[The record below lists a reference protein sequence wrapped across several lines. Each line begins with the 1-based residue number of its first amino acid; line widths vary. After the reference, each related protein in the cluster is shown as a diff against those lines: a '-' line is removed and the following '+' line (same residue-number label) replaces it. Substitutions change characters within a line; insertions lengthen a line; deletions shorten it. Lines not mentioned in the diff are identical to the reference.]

1 LNIVKVA
8 YVVQALQ
15 NEVSKKK
22 IVNKSFNLILVTP
35 LLISF
40 LFFYMPLIFILIDA
54 VLSASGAITLEF
66 MRDAL
71 VDPLNRYF
79 IQFTIN
85 QAVISSIITII
96 IGLPGAYIFAKFQF
110 TGDRALKTI
119 LTVPFVLPPIVVV
132 LGFVLLIGPNG
143 ILNSFLMAFFNL
155 KSPPIHLYKTFEGII
170 LVHAF
175 YNVPIVLHLVSSAWT
190 KANVDMEEVATT
202 LGSRK
207 FHFFRYV
214 TFPQISSA
222 ILASGILTFLYCF
235 TSFAVV
241 LSLGGIQFKTLEV
254 QIYSLFHY
262 RYDYHQAAALA
273 LFQLLITSI
282 LIILYLYFSEPVFK
296 REGFKTFFPPI
307 WIKLI
312 QFLVIGGIILFFLYF
327 RVNIILIF
335 LLGLIG
341 GGFWKYGRT
350 TPLTIGEIRQR
361 SKMKLRGLL
370 SNEKF
375 RFCIIIIYIA
385 SITIFLLSP
394 IVIIFFSAFYDRMT
408 NKWNIDAFFRL
419 LGFRFNENGLLWIP
433 KSNPALGANTSAIN
447 LIFNSLFFALVTLTL
462 SAFFGVLSIYA
473 IRRSEFLGQH
483 QVIALIISWSFIL
496 PLVTSSITIGLGM
509 LRTFGFIRISSQ
521 DAWIPIILAH
531 LIAAYPFV
539 SRTVSTAYNKI
550 DFGLIEIGK
559 TLGASRWYIFR
570 NIEFPIISS
579 GILAGATFALAIS
592 FGEFGATYFIARS
605 EFTTMTIGIYKF
617 LNLRQLQN
625 SAIMASILIL
635 VCIAAFLLVQK
646 LGEDEFHF

>member
-1 LNIVKVA
+1 M
-8 YVVQALQ
+8 VQVLQ
-15 NEVSKKK
+15 SETSKQQ
-22 IVNKSFNLILVTP
+22 IINKSFNAILLTP
-35 LLISF
+35 LLISL
-40 LFFYMPLIFILIDA
+40 LFFYIPLIFILIDA
-54 VLSASGAITLEF
+54 VTSTSGVFTFEF

-71 VDPLNRYF
+71 IDPLNLYF

-85 QAVISSIITII
+85 QAIISSIITVI
-96 IGLPGAYIFAKFQF
+96 IGLPGAYIFAKYQF
-110 TGDRALKTI
+110 TGDKSLKTI

-143 ILNSFLMAFFNL
+143 IINSFLMTSFNL
-155 KSPPIHLYKTFEGII
+155 ESPPIHLYKTFDGII

-175 YNVPIVLHLVSSAWT
+175 YNVPIVLHLVSSAWA

-207 FHFFRYV
+207 LHFFRYV

-222 ILASGILTFLYCF
+222 ILVSGILTFLYCF

-273 LFQLLITSI
+273 LFQLFITSI
-282 LIILYLYFSEPVFK
+282 LIISYLYFSEPVFK
-296 REGFKTFFPPI
+296 RERFPVFFSAI
-307 WIKLI
+307 WIKILQCLI
-312 QFLVIGGIILFFLYF
+312 LGGIVLFFLYF

-350 TPLTIGEIRQR
+350 TPLTIGEIRER
-361 SKMKLRGLL
+361 SKTKLKGLL
-370 SNEKF
+370 SHDKF
-375 RFCIIIIYIA
+375 HFCIIVIYIT

-408 NKWNIDAFFRL
+408 NNWNIEAIFSL
-419 LGFRFNENGLLWIP
+419 LGFRLNEAGLVWAP

-447 LIFNSLFFALVTLTL
+447 LIFNSVLFAFITLIL
-462 SAFFGVLSIYA
+462 SAFFGVVSIYVV
-473 IRRSEFLGQH
+473 RRSEFLGQH
-483 QVIALIISWSFIL
+483 HFIALIISWSLIL

-509 LRTFGFIRISSQ
+509 LRAFGFIRISSQ

-550 DFGLIEIGK
+550 DFSLIEIGK

-592 FGEFGATYFIARS
+592 LGEFGATYFIARS

-635 VCIAAFLLVQK
+635 VCIIAFLLVQK

>member
-1 LNIVKVA
+1 MVRGF
-8 YVVQALQ
+8 Q
-15 NEVSKKK
+15 NESSKDQIIK
-22 IVNKSFNLILVTP
+22 NSFNLILLIP
-35 LLISF
+35 LLIS
-40 LFFYMPLIFILIDA
+40 LFFFFIPLFFVLIDA
-54 VLSASGAITLEF
+54 VISDSGHITFEF
-66 MRDAL
+66 LRDTL
-71 VDPLNRYF
+71 VNPLNLYF
-79 IQFTIN
+79 IRFTIN
-85 QAVISSIITII
+85 QAIISSIITII
-96 IGLPGAYIFAKFQF
+96 IGFPGAYIFAKYQF
-110 TGDRALKTI
+110 PGSRSLKTI

-132 LGFVLLIGPNG
+132 LGFVLLLGPNG
-143 ILNSFLMAFFNL
+143 ILNSFLMTFFNL
-155 KSPPIHLYKTFEGII
+155 QNPPIHLYKTFEGII

-190 KANVDMEEVATT
+190 KANVDMEEVATA

-254 QIYSLFHY
+254 QIYSLFYY

-273 LFQLLITSI
+273 LFQLLITSV
-282 LIILYLYFSEPVFK
+282 LIILYLYFSEPAFK
-296 REGFKTFFPPI
+296 RERFTAFLPTI
-307 WIKLI
+307 WIKFV
-312 QFLVIGGIILFFLYF
+312 QFLVIGGIVLILLYF
-327 RVNIILIF
+327 RVDIILIF

-341 GGFWKYGRT
+341 VGFRKYGRS
-350 TPLTIGEIRQR
+350 TPLTIGEIRKR
-361 SKMKLRGLL
+361 SKMKLRALL
-370 SNEKF
+370 TQSKIQ
-375 RFCIIIIYIA
+375 FCMIVIYIT
-385 SITIFLLSP
+385 SLTVFLLSP
-394 IVIIFFSAFYDRMT
+394 IIIIFLSAFYDRMT
-408 NKWNIDAFFRL
+408 NNWDIDAFFSL
-419 LGFRFNENGLLWIP
+419 LGFRINDNGLVWVPESI
-433 KSNPALGANTSAIN
+433 PALGAKTSAIN
-447 LIFNSLFFALVTLTL
+447 LIFNSLFFALVTLIL

-473 IRRSEFLGQH
+473 IRRSDFLGRH
-483 QVIALIISWSFIL
+483 SVLALFISWALVL

-550 DFGLIEIGK
+550 DLGLIEMGK
-559 TLGASRWYIFR
+559 TLGASRWHIFR
-570 NIEFPIISS
+570 NIEFPIIST

-617 LNLRQLQN
+617 LSLRQLQN

-635 VCIAAFLLVQK
+635 VCIIAFLLVQK
-646 LGEDEFHF
+646 LGEDEFQF

>member
-1 LNIVKVA
+1 M
-8 YVVQALQ
+8 VQALQ
-15 NEVSKKK
+15 NEASKKK
-22 IVNKSFNLILVTP
+22 IANKSFNLILLTP
-35 LLISF
+35 LLISL
-40 LFFYMPLIFILIDA
+40 LFFYIPLIFILNDSVI
-54 VLSASGAITLEF
+54 SASGAITFEF

-71 VDPLNRYF
+71 VNPLNLYF

-85 QAVISSIITII
+85 QAIISSIITII
-96 IGLPGAYIFAKFQF
+96 IGLPGAYIFAKYQF
-110 TGDRALKTI
+110 TGDRSLKTI

-143 ILNSFLMAFFNL
+143 ILNSFLMTFFNL
-155 KSPPIHLYKTFEGII
+155 ESPPIHLYKTFEGII

-282 LIILYLYFSEPVFK
+282 LIFLYLYFSEPVFK
-296 REGFKTFFPPI
+296 RERFTAFFPAI
-307 WIKLI
+307 WIRII
-312 QFLVIGGIILFFLYF
+312 QFLVIGGIILFFLVNIILIFSLGLIGGEFWKYF
-327 RVNIILIF
+327 CVNIILIF

-370 SNEKF
+370 PHDKF
-375 RFCIIIIYIA
+375 RYSMIIIYII

-408 NKWNIDAFFRL
+408 NNWNIDAFFKL
-419 LGFRFNENGLLWIP
+419 LGFRFNENGLLWAP
-433 KSNPALGANTSAIN
+433 RSYPALGANTSAIN
-447 LIFNSLFFALVTLTL
+447 LIFNSLFFALVTLIL
-462 SAFFGVLSIYA
+462 SAFFGVLSIYV
-473 IRRSEFLGQH
+473 IRRSEFLGRH
-483 QVIALIISWSFIL
+483 QVIALIISWSLIL

-509 LRTFGFIRISSQ
+509 LRAFGFIRISSQ

-570 NIEFPIISS
+570 NIEFPIILS

-592 FGEFGATYFIARS
+592 FGEFGATY
-605 EFTTMTIGIYKF
+605 TT
-617 LNLRQLQN
+617 
-625 SAIMASILIL
+625 
-635 VCIAAFLLVQK
+635 
-646 LGEDEFHF
+646 